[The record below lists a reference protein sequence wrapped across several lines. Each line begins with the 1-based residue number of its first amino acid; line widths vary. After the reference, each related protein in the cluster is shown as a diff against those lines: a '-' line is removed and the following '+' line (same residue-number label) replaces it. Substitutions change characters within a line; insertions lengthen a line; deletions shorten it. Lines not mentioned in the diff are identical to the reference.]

1 MFTTKSLSVSLFCLS
16 CWLCFLSPSLAQIN
30 SEDSANY
37 QSNEYDSTN
46 SPGGLNPLDLIHR
59 ANMGT
64 LRSSQEFQSDTEEKL
79 DNAASDF
86 KLQQQE
92 LLQNPSQTQSE

>member
-1 MFTTKSLSVSLFCLS
+1 MFTTKSLCFSLFCLS
-16 CWLCFLSPSLAQIN
+16 CWLCFLSPSLGQIN

-37 QSNEYDSTN
+37 QSNEYDSMT

-64 LRSSQEFQSDTEEKL
+64 SRSSQEFQSDTQEKL

-92 LLQNPSQTQSE
+92 LLQNPSQPQSE